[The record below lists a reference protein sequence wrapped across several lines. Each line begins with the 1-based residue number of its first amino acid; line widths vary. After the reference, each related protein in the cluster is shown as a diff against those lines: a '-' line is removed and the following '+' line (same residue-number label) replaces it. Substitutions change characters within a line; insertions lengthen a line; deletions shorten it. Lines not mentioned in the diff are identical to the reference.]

1 MHHAGAH
8 PVIVDVEPD
17 TLNMDPAAVARA
29 LTPRTRAVMPVYLH
43 GHPADLDPLLALAK
57 QHGLVVS
64 EDAAHALPAR
74 YKGRMVGPPAVKTDA
89 DIEEWFRKT
98 AITVHHPCCSNP
110 IGPVLDM
117 ADIANDPHFAEREA
131 IVDVGGT
138 PMQNVIA
145 KLSRTPGRLKWHGRG
160 LDADGP
166 EIREKGWNR

>member
-74 YKGRMVGPPAVKTDA
+74 YKGRMVGAIGLRQLEKLQAFHARRVALARTYTAAFA
-89 DIEEWFRKT
+89 DLPQ
-98 AITVHHPCCSNP
+98 AQA
-110 IGPVLDM
+110 PVER
-117 ADIANDPHFAEREA
+117 ADVESA
-131 IVDVGGT
+131 
-138 PMQNVIA
+138 
-145 KLSRTPGRLKWHGRG
+145 WH
-160 LDADGP
+160 LDALRLNLDQLTIDRSRFI
-166 EIREKGWNR
+166 EIGRAHV